1 MKRILNLL
9 LLVSFLLFLST
20 AMADVEISETVFPDE
35 GFRQYVIDSGFDG
48 DGNGHLSREELEK
61 TTLIDCHSLGIK
73 SLQGI
78 EYFTELQ
85 ELRCFDNLLTE
96 LDVSKNEKL
105 LSLSA
110 YLNQLTKLDLTACKK
125 LVSLSCSGNPISE
138 LLLPDARG
146 LTWADFTWT
155 NLQQLEIGNYPLL
168 TALVQAGEPTPYI
181 YGETEE
187 QVNWVTDTSFLA
199 VNRQCIL
206 KSGGKVLY
214 GGAGTTEAPA
224 ERTDA
229 AEATAES
236 PENPE
241 KARAAAE
248 AAGKEK
254 IARLYSPDRLY
265 TPDFDGKY
273 NTIWIRVP
281 EGFSINND
289 GVSVSDEFAGYAAS
303 VSLKGKQGKDLS
315 IFIVPLGSS
324 EEWMGY
330 GNLNEVPEGTM
341 EEVIAHYIEHNHVSA
356 EEPTEVEVYEFPG
369 GSKMLRVLNS
379 FETKSFKAFTGWT
392 MHNGYGISVSFMIS
406 TQTGFRGP
414 TDEEMQSL
422 EEMLKSLEEIPD

>member
-146 LTWADFTWT
+146 LTWADFT
-155 NLQQLEIGNYPLL
+155 
-168 TALVQAGEPTPYI
+168 
-181 YGETEE
+181 
-187 QVNWVTDTSFLA
+187 
-199 VNRQCIL
+199 
-206 KSGGKVLY
+206 
-214 GGAGTTEAPA
+214 
-224 ERTDA
+224 
-229 AEATAES
+229 
-236 PENPE
+236 
-241 KARAAAE
+241 
-248 AAGKEK
+248 
-254 IARLYSPDRLY
+254 
-265 TPDFDGKY
+265 
-273 NTIWIRVP
+273 
-281 EGFSINND
+281 
-289 GVSVSDEFAGYAAS
+289 
-303 VSLKGKQGKDLS
+303 
-315 IFIVPLGSS
+315 
-324 EEWMGY
+324 
-330 GNLNEVPEGTM
+330 
-341 EEVIAHYIEHNHVSA
+341 
-356 EEPTEVEVYEFPG
+356 
-369 GSKMLRVLNS
+369 
-379 FETKSFKAFTGWT
+379 
-392 MHNGYGISVSFMIS
+392 
-406 TQTGFRGP
+406 
-414 TDEEMQSL
+414 
-422 EEMLKSLEEIPD
+422 